1 MKALVFAA
9 GLGTRLRPLT
19 DSIPKALVSVGG
31 VPMLERVILKLKACG
46 IDAFVVNTCH
56 FAGKIEEFLA
66 SRQDFGVHIDL
77 SFEPGGPYETG
88 GGIKFARRLL
98 GDDRFLAHNVD
109 MLGGSDLA
117 PLFSADDP
125 SSLATLLVTDAE
137 AGRYLL
143 FDDDM
148 CLAGWTDVR
157 TGEVRSPYPDF
168 DAASCRRLAFC
179 GIHIISPEVFPL
191 MEAWPQKFSITD
203 FYLSVAASCRIR
215 AAYVPGLKIVD
226 IGSPESLAR
235 AGRMLAAGEI

>member
-56 FAGKIEEFLA
+56 FAVKIEEFLA

-88 GGIKFARRLL
+88 GGIKFAHRLL
-98 GDDRFLAHNVD
+98 GEDRFLAHNVD

-117 PLFSADDP
+117 PLFSAKSVDGVRAYERVRQGEEVELKP
-125 SSLATLLVTDAE
+125 SPIVIYGTRVLSYEPPVLKVEIQCSKGTYIRAFARDLGAALGSGAHLS
-137 AGRYLL
+137 GL
-143 FDDDM
+143 
-148 CLAGWTDVR
+148 VR
-157 TGEVRSPYPDF
+157 T
-168 DAASCRRLAFC
+168 ASGGFSLENALS
-179 GIHIISPEVFPL
+179 ISEF
-191 MEAWPQKFSITD
+191 ET
-203 FYLSVAASCRIR
+203 FY
-215 AAYVPGLKIVD
+215 
-226 IGSPESLAR
+226 
-235 AGRMLAAGEI
+235 